1 MKHKILIYTLLS
13 LVACALNAQTVTD
26 RKVTWDYPVKPE
38 TMEWRETSYIEKIKK
53 SQPPKELLKN
63 WTAEILFQYC
73 INYPFNKV
81 ALLFNNPNDGFKR
94 VYEQSAVWQEFI
106 QRKDAI
112 DVLTEYLESRPYK
125 RLFAINNIE
134 ERNNELF
141 IVFFLDKIV
150 SETNFTANLD
160 FRNRKKLTNIIL
172 QNHQSK
178 KNYPEEFTGFHY
190 NSSLSAMLK
199 VLGDEKSLTDFREKT
214 DNEFF
219 IDENANAVIIENAI
233 NFINK

>member
-1 MKHKILIYTLLS
+1 
-13 LVACALNAQTVTD
+13 VVTD
-26 RKVTWDYPVKPE
+26 KKVIWDYPVKPE
-38 TMEWRETSYIEKIKK
+38 SREWKETSYIEKIKK
-53 SQPPKELLKN
+53 SQPPKELLIS
-63 WTAEILFQYC
+63 WTTEILFQYC

-81 ALLFNNPNDGFKR
+81 TLLFNNPNDGFKR

-112 DVLTEYLESRPYK
+112 DVLTKYLESRPYK
-125 RLFAINNIE
+125 RLFAINDIE

-150 SETNFTANLD
+150 SETNFAANLD
-160 FRNRKKLTNIIL
+160 ARNKKKLTNIIL
-172 QNHQSK
+172 QNHQTK
-178 KNYPEEFTGFHY
+178 KNYPEEFIGFHY

-199 VLGDEKSLTDFREKT
+199 VLDDKKSLTDFRAKT
-214 DNEFF
+214 DNEFS
-219 IDENANAVIIENAI
+219 IDENVDAAIITKAT

>member
-1 MKHKILIYTLLS
+1 MKRYILVCIIFIS
-13 LVACALNAQTVTD
+13 FAAMAQEK
-26 RKVTWDYPVKPE
+26 KVTWDYPVKPGTE
-38 TMEWRETSYIEKIKK
+38 EWRETSYSEKIKR
-53 SQPPKELLKN
+53 SQPEKELLKS

-81 ALLFNNPNDGFKR
+81 TLLFNNPNDGFKR
-94 VYEQSAVWQEFI
+94 VYEQSVVWQEFI

-112 DVLTEYLESRPYK
+112 DVLAKYLESRPYK
-125 RLFAINNIE
+125 RLFEINDVE

-141 IVFFLDKIV
+141 TVFFLDKVV
-150 SETNFTANLD
+150 SETNFVSSLD
-160 FRNRKKLTNIIL
+160 IQNRKKLTNIIL

-199 VLGDEKSLTDFREKT
+199 VMDDKNSLTDFRKKT
-214 DNEFF
+214 DNEYFV
-219 IDENANAVIIENAI
+219 DENTDAAIITKAI

>member
-1 MKHKILIYTLLS
+1 MLLS
-13 LVACALNAQTVTD
+13 LVTCALSAQVVAD
-26 RKVTWDYPVKPE
+26 RKVMWDYPVKPE
-38 TMEWRETSYIEKIKK
+38 SKEWRETSYIEKIKK

-63 WTAEILFQYC
+63 WTSEVLFQYC

-81 ALLFNNPNDGFKR
+81 ILLFNNPNDGFKR
-94 VYEQSAVWQEFI
+94 VYEQSSVWQEFI

-112 DVLTEYLESRPYK
+112 DVLTKYLESRPYK
-125 RLFAINNIE
+125 RLFTINNIE
-134 ERNNELF
+134 SRNNELF

-150 SETNFTANLD
+150 SETDFAANLD
-160 FRNRKKLTNIIL
+160 VRNRKKLTNIIL

-199 VLGDEKSLTDFREKT
+199 VSGDEKSLTGLREKT

-219 IDENANAVIIENAI
+219 IDENEEASIIKKVI